1 MLFFP
6 DCYKFCA
13 AQKTYHH
20 IYIKFFSVQVDL
32 CVQKSWKRSCLDF
45 EPVTSLFL
53 DNLLV
58 TDPIFPLNTRL
69 QFKLSVNL
77 MFLIRNLFYNP
88 RPFRYHKNHWN
99 RRFSR
104 NTLTWKYCLS
114 EILFRYSKHLNMIK
128 TIICTDI

>member
-1 MLFFP
+1 MIFFP
-6 DCYKFCA
+6 YCYKFCA

-20 IYIKFFSVQVDL
+20 RYIKFFSIQADL
-32 CVQKSWKRSCLDF
+32 CAQKSWKRTCLDF
-45 EPVTSLFL
+45 EPVTTLFL
-53 DNLLV
+53 YNLLV
-58 TDPIFPLNTRL
+58 TDPLFLFYTRL

-128 TIICTDI
+128 TIICTDM

>member
-1 MLFFP
+1 MIFFP
-6 DCYKFCA
+6 YCYKFCA

-20 IYIKFFSVQVDL
+20 RYIKFFSIQTDL
-32 CVQKSWKRSCLDF
+32 CAQKSWKRTCLDF
-45 EPVTSLFL
+45 KPVTTLFL
-53 DNLLV
+53 YNLLV
-58 TDPIFPLNTRL
+58 TDPLFLFYTRL
-69 QFKLSVNL
+69 QLKLSVNL

-99 RRFSR
+99 RRFNQ

-128 TIICTDI
+128 TIICTDM

>member
-1 MLFFP
+1 MIFFP
-6 DCYKFCA
+6 YCYKFCA

-20 IYIKFFSVQVDL
+20 RYIKFFSIQADL
-32 CVQKSWKRSCLDF
+32 CAQKSWKRTCLDF
-45 EPVTSLFL
+45 EPVTTLFL
-53 DNLLV
+53 YNFLV
-58 TDPIFPLNTRL
+58 TDPLFLFYTRL

-99 RRFSR
+99 RRFNQ

-128 TIICTDI
+128 TIICTNM

>member
-1 MLFFP
+1 MIFFP
-6 DCYKFCA
+6 YCYKFCA

-20 IYIKFFSVQVDL
+20 RYIKFFSIQADL
-32 CVQKSWKRSCLDF
+32 CAQKSWKRTCLDF
-45 EPVTSLFL
+45 EPVTTLFL
-53 DNLLV
+53 YNLLV
-58 TDPIFPLNTRL
+58 TDPLFLFYTRL

-99 RRFSR
+99 RRFNQ

-128 TIICTDI
+128 TIICTNM

>member
-1 MLFFP
+1 MIFFP
-6 DCYKFCA
+6 YCYKFCA

-20 IYIKFFSVQVDL
+20 RYTKFFSIQADL
-32 CVQKSWKRSCLDF
+32 CAQKSWKRTCLDF
-45 EPVTSLFL
+45 EPVTTLFL
-53 DNLLV
+53 YNLLV
-58 TDPIFPLNTRL
+58 TDPLFLFYTRL

-99 RRFSR
+99 RRFNQ

-128 TIICTDI
+128 TIICTNM

>member
-1 MLFFP
+1 MIFFP
-6 DCYKFCA
+6 YCYKFCA

-20 IYIKFFSVQVDL
+20 RYIKFFSIQADL
-32 CVQKSWKRSCLDF
+32 CAQKSWKRTCLDF
-45 EPVTSLFL
+45 EPVTPLFL
-53 DNLLV
+53 YNLLV
-58 TDPIFPLNTRL
+58 TDPLFLFYTRL

-99 RRFSR
+99 RRFNQ

-114 EILFRYSKHLNMIK
+114 EILFRYSKHLNVIK
-128 TIICTDI
+128 TIICTDM

>member
-1 MLFFP
+1 MIFFP
-6 DCYKFCA
+6 YCYKFCA

-20 IYIKFFSVQVDL
+20 RYIKLFSIQADL
-32 CVQKSWKRSCLDF
+32 CAQKSWKRTCLDF
-45 EPVTSLFL
+45 EPVTPLFL
-53 DNLLV
+53 YNLLV
-58 TDPIFPLNTRL
+58 TDPLFLFYTRL

-99 RRFSR
+99 RRFNQ

-128 TIICTDI
+128 TIICTDM